1 MDEVDVER
9 SISGYDPTLVV
20 EVVEKIVGIGRE
32 DLHHCTKFRGISVES
47 RHLYFYHF
55 PLKTLTL

>member
-32 DLHHCTKFRGISVES
+32 DLHHYTKFRGISVES
-47 RHLYFYHF
+47 RR
-55 PLKTLTL
+55 